1 MKKWWQEVSRH
12 TPIVIE
18 VTDPKLKKLRIGGQF
33 QAGETDA
40 LFDVLESGFG
50 IKINRL
56 SEGHVQLN
64 AK

>member
-1 MKKWWQEVSRH
+1 MDVLSELSHANLRSS
-12 TPIVIE
+12 
-18 VTDPKLKKLRIGGQF
+18 RIGDNF

-50 IKINRL
+50 IKIKRL
-56 SEGHVQLN
+56 SNGHIEHH

>member
-1 MKKWWQEVSRH
+1 VVQEVSRH
-12 TPIVIE
+12 TPIKIE
-18 VTDPKLKKLRIGGQF
+18 VADPELKTLRIGGQF

-50 IKINRL
+50 IKITRVGK
-56 SEGHVQLN
+56 GHVQLH